1 MENLSNL
8 FADGTLGAG
17 SPDPVLQLREEWRM
31 TRAVL
36 MELQQMGK
44 PTVNLL
50 LTGMDVVINNVLQV
64 LMPDLRKPVTT
75 WRQGER
81 LVLPPVTKAGTLILH
96 DVGTLARDD
105 QRRLLEWTRAAS
117 RMQVVSTTRAALL
130 PRVQAGAFID
140 TLYDRLNTV
149 CVNVTE

>member
-1 MENLSNL
+1 MENSSNL
-8 FADGTLGAG
+8 FADFNLGIG
-17 SPDPVLQLREEWRM
+17 SPDRVSQLREEWRM

-36 MELQQMGK
+36 LELQEMGK

-50 LTGMDVVINNVLQV
+50 LTGLDIVIRNVLQV
-64 LMPDLRKPVTT
+64 LMPDLRKPVTI
-75 WRQGER
+75 WRQGEW
-81 LVLPPVTKAGTLILH
+81 LVLPPVTKSGTLILQ

-117 RMQVVSTTRAALL
+117 RTQVVSTTRSSLL

-140 TLYDRLNTV
+140 TLYNRLNTV
-149 CVNVTE
+149 SVNVTE